1 MLQCLYN
8 CRKDYLIPFLL
19 SFTSLFCFVSSEP
32 WEIHWPHGLYC
43 RQPEFISG
51 THIYIWTGNKWWG
64 KMVTAVNFL
73 ENWFWSGATLVLW
86 LISLEAC
93 TPLDVLVPV
102 GLHVLLSKLNSS
114 HIALLIGWQDG
125 VVGIDKKNKSVK
137 KDMHET
143 TLSIKK
149 KRKIQ

>member
-1 MLQCLYN
+1 MGYIAANL
-8 CRKDYLIPFLL
+8 KSFLEHI
-19 SFTSLFCFVSSEP
+19 SIYEQVTNDEERWSLLF
-32 WEIHWPHGLYC
+32 
-43 RQPEFISG
+43 
-51 THIYIWTGNKWWG
+51 
-64 KMVTAVNFL
+64 NFL
-73 ENWFWSGATLVLW
+73 ENWFWSEATLVLW